1 MGYKHMSNI
10 YENPDLRFSEIKDI
24 FIQAS
29 EGRLE
34 GTEKTDGQNMLV
46 SYSVVDKEAKAA
58 RNNSMLSGMYS
69 VKGEGKVRLHAPGGV
84 NATGWAEKWAD
95 HPSKSVRAAFVEAFE
110 IFEKAARSLTPDEQ
124 EEVFGDGVN
133 YLVFF
138 NCEVQDPRNMNTI
151 RYDKKT
157 LTVHRVGH
165 LYVDLDDGSVKDVDV
180 TRNALSLQ
188 DSLRTMQKSV
198 ENTEFA
204 LEINAIRQLK
214 ALSNKKPLKNALSAL
229 ESIIDKEGISD
240 SQTVGDYTIS
250 RLLSVIRPY
259 AELPEDKEKML
270 LKKILG
276 HKGLNIN
283 LVKKDLSPEQKEIVT
298 KLYKDRRSLL
308 NNAIRPLENV
318 IHDFAVEML
327 KGLESAFVLDQKE
340 EIERLRREVAQKR
353 KEIEASGDQTKI
365 DLLLRHFEKIKELDN
380 ISSAA
385 EGFVFDYN
393 GMTYKFTGNFA
404 PINQILGIGKYDR
417 GPSTQPPV
425 GESPLTLQEEPVGR
439 LVALI
444 PGKFKPPHR
453 GHLNMVKHYAKIAD
467 VVKVLVSPL
476 PAHSEDKTIE
486 LDAEDSITIWNVYIR
501 DSGLVNVE
509 VMRSPMNSPV
519 QASFDFVANK
529 EDKPEWAQPGD
540 SIILGASTKGGDESR
555 FAGDV
560 QKYAREG
567 VEVLN
572 PMEYVFDPP
581 EETPFNA
588 SDVRNALAAE
598 DEIIRFIPDECI
610 KAGSEP
616 EIISILIDK
625 PEKKTNQITSESLY
639 SLVESVMAEKH
650 LLNEAS
656 LNPANFLRSL
666 AARGRA
672 AAGKIKTNIDTHRRR
687 EEASENAYILLD
699 MLDTGKK
706 PEDIVAGLKDWWSE
720 LDNRAKKEMVEVINS
735 DLEPKISPIILEAF
749 IRRTFF
755 REGIELKIAVTELT
769 AYLFNNNFRRQV
781 EKNPLTTSFKGVKM
795 DEHIDQQNNK
805 NDIYFIVEK
814 ICAEIKYKKPKTKKD
829 RDKVSRKIKFLKNKE
844 GLTQDQ
850 AVGKALGMFSS
861 DSLEEEELEEIS
873 SVGGTVAQ
881 PTGNI
886 EGHAGPVKKRKRT
899 KPSLIRGE
907 G

>member
-1 MGYKHMSNI
+1 MGYKHMSHI
-10 YENPDLRFSEIKDI
+10 YENPNLTFSEIKDI
-24 FIQAS
+24 FIRAS
-29 EGRLE
+29 EGKLE

-69 VKGEGKVRLHAPGGV
+69 VKGEGKVRQHAPGGV
-84 NATGWAEKWAD
+84 NAAGWAEKWAD

-110 IFEKAARSLTPDEQ
+110 IFENAARSLTPDEQ

-133 YLVFF
+133 YLVFY

-165 LYVDLDDGSVKDVDV
+165 LYVDMEDGSVKDVDV

-188 DSLRTMQKSV
+188 NSLRTMQKSL

-214 ALSNKKPLKNALSAL
+214 ALSDKKPLKNALSAL
-229 ESIIDKEGISD
+229 ESVIDKEGISD

-276 HKGLNIN
+276 HKGLSIN

-298 KLYKDRRSLL
+298 KLYKDSRSLL

-340 EIERLRREVAQKR
+340 EIKRLRGEVAQKR
-353 KEIEASGDQTKI
+353 KEIETSGDQTKI
-365 DLLLRHFEKIKELDN
+365 DLLLRHFEKIKDLEN

-425 GESPLTLQEEPVGR
+425 GESTLMLQEEPVGR
-439 LVALI
+439 VVALI

-453 GHLNMVKHYAKIAD
+453 GHLNMVKHYAGIAD

-476 PAHSEDKTIE
+476 PAHSGGKAVEI
-486 LDAEDSITIWNVYIR
+486 DAEDSIAIWNVYIR

-509 VMRSPMNSPV
+509 VMRSPKNSPV
-519 QASFDFVANK
+519 GASFDFVANE
-529 EDKPEWAQPGD
+529 EDRPEWAQPGD

-567 VEVLN
+567 VEVLD
-572 PMEYVFDPP
+572 PMEYVFAPP
-581 EETPFNA
+581 EEAPFNA
-588 SDVRNALAAE
+588 SDVRNALEAE
-598 DEIIRFIPDECI
+598 EEIIRFIPDECI
-610 KAGSEP
+610 QAGSEP

-639 SLVESVMAEKH
+639 SLVESVMAEKQ
-650 LLNEAS
+650 LVNEAS
-656 LNPANFLRSL
+656 LNPAAFFRNLG
-666 AARGRA
+666 ARGKGA
-672 AAGKIKTNIDTHRRR
+672 IDKIKTNIEVGRKQ
-687 EEASENAYILLD
+687 EEAHENAASLADILGSSQNPQNIRDNIKD
-699 MLDTGKK
+699 MWGEMD
-706 PEDIVAGLKDWWSE
+706 SE
-720 LDNRAKKEMVEVINS
+720 AKKDMVDVFN
-735 DLEPKISPIILEAF
+735 LEYDPKISPIILDAF
-749 IRRTFF
+749 IKRTFY
-755 REGIELKIAVTELT
+755 REQDKLKMAVMELT
-769 AYLFNNNFRRQV
+769 SYLFNDNFRRQV
-781 EKNPLTTSFKGVKM
+781 QTNPLTTSFKDVKM
-795 DEHIDQQNNK
+795 DEQVDQQDSK

-814 ICAEIKYKKPKTKKD
+814 ICAELKYKKPKTKKD
-829 RDKVSRKIKFLKNKE
+829 RKKVSRKIKFLKNKE

-861 DSLEEEELEEIS
+861 DSLEEEELEEMS
-873 SVGGTVAQ
+873 SAGGTVAQ
-881 PTGNI
+881 PTGDV
-886 EGHAGPVKKRKRT
+886 EGYAGPVKKRKRT
-899 KPSLIRGE
+899 TPSLIRGE